1 MLIVRKLNP
10 LSVIVSHGVVDHRLD
25 IYESVSEETSRKT
38 DKDCDKK
45 RRKERERE
53 RTDRRKHK
61 KKTIEQRHLK

>member
-53 RTDRRKHK
+53 REPTEGNIK
-61 KKTIEQRHLK
+61 KKQSNKDT

>member
-10 LSVIVSHGVVDHRLD
+10 PSVIVSHGVVDHRLD

-45 RRKERERE
+45 KKERERKRE
-53 RTDRRKHK
+53 NRPKET
-61 KKTIEQRHLK
+61 